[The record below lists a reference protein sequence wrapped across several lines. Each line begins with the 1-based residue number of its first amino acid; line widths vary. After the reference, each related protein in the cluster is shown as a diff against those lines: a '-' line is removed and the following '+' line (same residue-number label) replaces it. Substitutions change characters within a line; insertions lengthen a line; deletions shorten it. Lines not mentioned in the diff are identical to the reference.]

1 MTKPQSSKQLI
12 SPAQG
17 IKDAVCCPGGATVRE
32 VAKALGVSRGTVL
45 NLEKSGIAKIKKAIK
60 SHLPVG
66 VDLSDFY

>member
-1 MTKPQSSKQLI
+1 MTKSQLSSQFMAPDQD
-12 SPAQG
+12 SNE
-17 IKDAVCCPGGATVRE
+17 AVCCPGGATVRE

-66 VDLSDFY
+66 ADLSDFY

>member
-1 MTKPQSSKQLI
+1 MTKAQSSKQLI
-12 SPAQG
+12 SPAHG

-32 VAKALGVSRGTVL
+32 VAKALGISRGTVL

-66 VDLSDFY
+66 ADLSDFY